1 MALPLDDIAPLRPI
15 LAQRPFGLATD
26 IDGTISPIVQR
37 PDEAAVTFASRRH
50 LWEIARRAAVVAVLT
65 GRSTDDARRMV
76 GLDELTYIGHHG
88 LVWWEKGEERPLAE
102 VARYEGLVRWAKEEL
117 ASTLDLPG
125 LVLED
130 KGIAL
135 AFHYRTS
142 PEPER
147 TREAIAR
154 ALAPWV
160 ERGLRLRRGR
170 MVLELVPPV
179 DVHKGTAL
187 ARLMETYHLR
197 GVLYLGDDVTDID
210 AFAALRTWRDEG
222 RVAGAAIAAANPES
236 GSELVE
242 AADFWVDGVG
252 GVEWLLGEVATA
264 LGGRRP

>member
-1 MALPLDDIAPLRPI
+1 MALHLDDIAPLRPI
-15 LAQRPFGLATD
+15 LAERPFGLATD

-37 PDEAAVTFASRRH
+37 PDEAAVTAASLRYLR
-50 LWEIARRAAVVAVLT
+50 EIARWAAVVAVVT
-65 GRSTDDARRMV
+65 GRNPDDARRMV

-88 LVWWEKGEERPLAE
+88 LVWWEKGEERSLPE
-102 VARYEGLVRWAKEEL
+102 EARYAGLVHRAKEEL
-117 ASTLDLPG
+117 ASTLDVPG

-142 PEPER
+142 PEPEKA
-147 TREAIAR
+147 REVIAK

-170 MVLELVPPV
+170 MVLELERPV

-187 ARLMETYHLR
+187 ARLMEAYGLR
-197 GVLYLGDDVTDID
+197 GVLYLGDDITDID
-210 AFAALRTWRDEG
+210 AFATLRTWRDEG
-222 RVAGAAIAAANPES
+222 RVAGAAIGVSNPES
-236 GSELVE
+236 GSELMQ

-252 GVEWLLGEVATA
+252 GVEWLLTEVATA
-264 LGGRRP
+264 LGAQRP